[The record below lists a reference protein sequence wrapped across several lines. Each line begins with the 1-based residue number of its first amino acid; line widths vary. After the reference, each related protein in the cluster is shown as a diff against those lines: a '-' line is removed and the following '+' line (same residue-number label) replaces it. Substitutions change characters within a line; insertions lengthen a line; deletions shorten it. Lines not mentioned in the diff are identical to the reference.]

1 MNGQRI
7 ATSYGSVY
15 ANRLFLFKTGYDP
28 AFAQCSPFKLL
39 TYHAVRNAY
48 AEGLTEV
55 DFLGDA
61 EPWKLEWTTT
71 ARPHDWLYVF
81 AGTGRAR
88 LLHRAKFQLVP
99 AVKRWR
105 G

>member
-1 MNGQRI
+1 
-7 ATSYGSVY
+7 
-15 ANRLFLFKTGYDP
+15 
-28 AFAQCSPFKLL
+28 
-39 TYHAVRNAY
+39 
-48 AEGLTEV
+48 LTEV

-61 EPWKLEWTTT
+61 EPWKLEWTTA

-81 AGTGRAR
+81 AATGRAR
-88 LLHRAKFQLVP
+88 LLHRTKFQLVP